1 MTKIL
6 FAFLLLSFAPVAAY
20 AQDGPEAEAE
30 TPVSKERLALAE
42 KMHEIWP
49 IRVRMERA
57 LDGVAENFPEER
69 RTEIRATMRRSIQW
83 SVLEDES
90 IKAMADIFTEEE
102 LQAMIDFYGSET
114 GRSISAKTGDYE
126 MALRPV
132 LTKMIDKAMLDMRL
146 GAPQ

>member
-1 MTKIL
+1 MIRIL
-6 FAFLLLSFAPVAAY
+6 FAFLLLSFVPAAAH
-20 AQDGPEAEAE
+20 AQEGEAVEA
-30 TPVSKERLALAE
+30 PVSKERLQLAE

-57 LDGVAENFPEER
+57 LDSVAENFPEER

-90 IKAMADIFTEEE
+90 VKAMAEIFTEEE
-102 LQAMIDFYGSET
+102 LQAMIDFYGSEV

-126 MALRPV
+126 AALRPV
-132 LTKMIDKAMLDMRL
+132 ITKMIDKALLDMRL
-146 GAPQ
+146 GTPQ